1 MWPVA
6 EPIRK
11 KRKKKKV
18 VAKKKKVVNKGV
30 SKGVSKRV
38 QSKTDSETS
47 QALQALA
54 ALANEKGKGKTKV
67 IRKGSKF
74 PKIKDFKKCDT
85 D

>member
-18 VAKKKKVVNKGV
+18 VAKKKNVVNKGV

-54 ALANEKGKGKTKV
+54 ALANEKGKYAKQK
-67 IRKGSKF
+67 
-74 PKIKDFKKCDT
+74 
-85 D
+85 